1 MVSVSVGARGSL
13 NSVPVNFSQKRNC
26 SVLIHNHPSGNIN
39 PSIKDEILTEKVSEL
54 GNSMNI
60 PLIDHIIIG
69 SNGYY
74 SLITKKSFIEE

>member
-1 MVSVSVGARGSL
+1 M
-13 NSVPVNFSQKRNC
+13 
-26 SVLIHNHPSGNIN
+26 HNHPSGNIN
-39 PSIKDEILTEKVSEL
+39 PSIKDEILTEKISEL

-60 PLIDHIIIG
+60 FLIDHIIIG